1 MTNKK
6 LFFLLFFSQF
16 MLVCNMLAE
25 STKSN
30 LDSLYKYEI
39 YGFVRN
45 DFTFDSRKSIA
56 AVGELFYFI
65 PYDVQM
71 SANGKDINAIYST
84 RLLAVTTRFGFNFTS
99 PVYNNNFQVSAKIET
114 DFCGS
119 ANYITLFRI
128 RQAFVSLKW
137 QHHNIIAGQ
146 TWHPMTGELI
156 PNIVSLNTGAPFN
169 PFSRAPQLRYN
180 ALIKNVTISA
190 AAIYQLQYPSP
201 GPEGNSTNYQIF
213 NGLPEFYFGI
223 AFHNKFMKIGAGV
236 EYLNISPRKTVTDEF
251 DNIYKVTDRVSS
263 FNSQLYLQLSGK
275 GIDFKIKSVY
285 GGNMGHLL
293 MMSGYGATALLPDK
307 LSYEYT
313 PINQSS
319 TWATL
324 AYTYSSKKH
333 TITTT
338 VLGGYIKNTGATKD
352 LLADKVYYR
361 GAINFDDIFRIAPSI
376 MYQYDKNLN
385 VGLEY
390 EYTGVHYG
398 DLNSNYTVSNPHLVS
413 NNRLYVILVYKFNH
427 LFTSKR
433 K

>member
-1 MTNKK
+1 MKNK
-6 LFFLLFFSQF
+6 LLLPVILLFL
-16 MLVCNMLAE
+16 LVCNISAE
-25 STKSN
+25 ENN
-30 LDSLYKYEI
+30 LNIDSLYKYEI

-65 PYDVQM
+65 PYDRQF
-71 SANGKDINAIYST
+71 SANGNDLNAVYST

-99 PVYNNNFQVSAKIET
+99 PVYSNNFQISAKIET
-114 DFCGS
+114 DFCGA

-128 RQAFVSLKW
+128 RQAFVSLNWK
-137 QHHNIIAGQ
+137 HHNIITGQ

-156 PNIVSLNTGAPFN
+156 PSIVSLNTGAPFN

-180 ALIKNVTISA
+180 ALINNFTISA

-213 NGLPEFYFGI
+213 KGLPEFYFGLSYK
-223 AFHNKFMKIGAGV
+223 NKFVKIGAGI
-236 EYLNISPRKTVTDEF
+236 EYLNISPRKNYTDESGNIFTVTD
-251 DNIYKVTDRVSS
+251 RASS
-263 FNSQLYLQLSGK
+263 YCTQLFLQLTNK
-275 GIDFKIKSVY
+275 GFDFKAKSVY

-293 MMSGYGATALLPDK
+293 MMSGYGASNLLPDAV
-307 LSYEYT
+307 SYEYS
-313 PINQSS
+313 PIYQSS

-324 AYTYSSKKH
+324 SYTYAKNKH
-333 TITTT
+333 AITSTI
-338 VLGGYIKNTGATKD
+338 LGGYIKNLGASKN
-352 LLADKVYYR
+352 LIPEKVYFR
-361 GAINFDDIFRIAPSI
+361 GNANFDDIFRIAPSVT
-376 MYQYDKNLN
+376 YQYNNNLN

-398 DLNSNYTVSNPHLVS
+398 ELNPDYTVFNTHLVG

-427 LFTSKR
+427 LFTSK
-433 K
+433 KK